1 MPTATDHPTPG
12 VHRQGLAAAFG
23 LPEPWP
29 PSWAPSEVTHHRFG
43 LWNCQDDGFYR
54 FVYHHVRT
62 TEGPAWLTNDRP
74 PAQLERWWDA
84 YQRAKGT

>member
-1 MPTATDHPTPG
+1 MPAATDHPTPG

-29 PSWAPSEVTHHRFG
+29 PSWAPVDGAAHQFG

-54 FVYHHVRT
+54 FVYHQVRDA
-62 TEGPAWLTNDRP
+62 EGPTWLTNDRT
-74 PAQLERWWDA
+74 PAQLEQWWDA